1 MMRYAHQ
8 LKHHL
13 LRYSL
18 EPLGN
23 KMSELFELM
32 QQVPTLL
39 YAFITVLGLLIGSFL
54 NVVIYRLPVMME
66 KAWKSECA
74 EYFPDAGLKVDQ
86 ETFNLVV
93 PRSRCQECNH
103 LIGSLENI
111 PLLSW
116 LWQKGRCK
124 HCACKISKRYPSI
137 ELLTGLLSLC
147 VAYVIPFGWPLLFA
161 LLFTWVLVA
170 LTFIDFDTMLLPDQ
184 LTLPLL
190 WFGLLIN
197 INGTFIGLTDSV
209 LGAVFGYLS
218 LWSVYWGFKLLTGKE
233 GMGYGDFKLLAAL
246 GAWFGWQALPLI
258 ILLSSLAGAVIGIMV
273 IMASKDKKSRP
284 MPFGPYLAIAGW
296 VYLVCGPA
304 LTQFYYSLVF

>member
-1 MMRYAHQ
+1 
-8 LKHHL
+8 
-13 LRYSL
+13 
-18 EPLGN
+18 
-23 KMSELFELM
+23 MSELLNLM
-32 QQVPTLL
+32 QQQPSLL
-39 YAFITVLGLLIGSFL
+39 YAFVTILGVLVGSFL

-66 KAWKSECA
+66 REWKRDCA
-74 EYFPDAGLKVDQ
+74 EFFPDANLKVEA

-93 PRSRCQECNH
+93 PRSRCPQCDH
-103 LIGSLENI
+103 LIGSAENI

-137 ELLTGLLSLC
+137 ELLTGILSLC

-161 LLFTWVLVA
+161 LLFTWVLIA

-190 WFGLLIN
+190 WFALLIN
-197 INGTFIGLTDSV
+197 INGTFASLSDAV
-209 LGAVFGYLS
+209 LGAAFGYLS
-218 LWSVYWGFKLLTGKE
+218 LWSIYWVFKLLTGKE

-258 ILLSSLAGAVIGIMV
+258 ILLSSCAV
-273 IMASKDKKSRP
+273 R
-284 MPFGPYLAIAGW
+284 
-296 VYLVCGPA
+296 
-304 LTQFYYSLVF
+304 

>member
-1 MMRYAHQ
+1 M
-8 LKHHL
+8 
-13 LRYSL
+13 
-18 EPLGN
+18 N
-23 KMSELFELM
+23 ELFILM
-32 QQVPTLL
+32 EQTPALL
-39 YAFITVLGLLIGSFL
+39 YGFVTILGLLIGSFL

-66 KAWKSECA
+66 REWKADCA
-74 EYFPDAGLKVDQ
+74 DYFPEANIEK
-86 ETFNLVV
+86 EEKAFNLVV
-93 PRSRCQECNH
+93 PRSRCPQCDH
-103 LIGSLENI
+103 LIGSIENI

-137 ELLTGLLSLC
+137 ELLTGLLSLA
-147 VAYVIPFGWPLLFA
+147 VACIVPLGWPLLFA
-161 LLFTWVLVA
+161 LLFTWVLVS

-197 INGTFIGLTDSV
+197 INGTFVGLTDAV
-209 LGAVFGYLS
+209 LGAAFGYLS
-218 LWSVYWGFKLLTGKE
+218 LWSIYWLFKLVTGKE

-258 ILLSSLAGAVIGIMV
+258 IIISSFAGAIIGIAV
-273 IMASKDKKSRP
+273 ILSSKDKESRP

-296 VYLVCGPA
+296 IYLVSGET
-304 LTQFYYSLVF
+304 LTQLYYALVL